1 MILLNVII
9 QLIYMHTHVIGL
21 QPARLDAAL
30 TAANAPHVSPDLRPI
45 RVSAG
50 CSEEWPKWINSDC
63 YNTVAAK

>member
-1 MILLNVII
+1 
-9 QLIYMHTHVIGL
+9 MHTHVIGL

-30 TAANAPHVSPDLRPI
+30 TAANAPHVSPDLQLI